1 MGYKKQHTPAPK
13 RRRTRSGAKRYS
25 IWIAISI
32 ALVALLAYLGY
43 RVYTVYHAPAG
54 NAQEMVY
61 LYVRPNST
69 LSDVLGQ
76 LQTRLRPRH
85 PRLLNYLVDHERLA
99 EKLRPGRYAITP
111 QMTTS
116 DVVNLLASGQETPV
130 RLKMRYVRTEE
141 ELKKVFTSSLMLKVE
156 ELDQLLSN
164 QVYLDSLGYD
174 RESFRSIFMVGE
186 YEVSWHVS
194 ARALIDT
201 LLRHHAR
208 FWTEERR
215 AKAEALGLT
224 TAQVSALAAIVE
236 EESNKRDE
244 YSRIAGLY
252 INRLK
257 IGMPL
262 QSDPTV
268 KFALGDFSLRRILNV
283 HLQAE
288 SPYNTYQNS
297 GLTPGPIRVPRPE
310 TLDYVLQ
317 AEQHNYLYMVAKED
331 FSGYH
336 NFASDYN
343 QHLRYARAYQ
353 QALNARGIK

>member
-1 MGYKKQHTPAPK
+1 MSRKPARSSAPK
-13 RRRTRSGAKRYS
+13 PRAKRSHS
-25 IWIAISI
+25 IASTLKIAISI
-32 ALVALLAYLGY
+32 TLVAFIAYLGY
-43 RVYTVYHAPAG
+43 LAYKIYYAPAG
-54 NAQEMVY
+54 NATETVHI
-61 LYVRPNST
+61 YVRPGST
-69 LSDVLGQ
+69 LDDVLGQ
-76 LQTRLRPRH
+76 LQTRLSPRH
-85 PRLLNYLVDHERLA
+85 PRLLRYLAEQERLG
-99 EKLRPGRYAITP
+99 EKLRTGRYAITT
-111 QMTTS
+111 QMTTA
-116 DVVNLLASGQETPV
+116 DVVQQLASGQETPV
-130 RLKMRYVRTEE
+130 RLKIKHVRTEE

-156 ELDQLLSN
+156 ELNQLFSDKD
-164 QVYLDSLGYD
+164 YLDSLGYD
-174 RESFRSIFMVGE
+174 RESLRSIFMAGE
-186 YEVSWHVS
+186 YEVSWHIS

-208 FWTEERR
+208 FWTNERR

-236 EESNKRDE
+236 EESGKRDE

-283 HLQAE
+283 HLQAS
-288 SPYNTYQNS
+288 SPYNTYKNK

-310 TLDYVLQ
+310 TLDYILQ
-317 AEQHNYLYMVAKED
+317 AEPHNYIYMVAKED

-336 NFASDYN
+336 HFASDYN